1 MFAKVRK
8 YEGKTKEINDFI
20 LFYPCFFVPLT
31 AEKKMICKNEIF
43 SR

>member
-20 LFYPCFFVPLT
+20 LFCSRFFVPLT